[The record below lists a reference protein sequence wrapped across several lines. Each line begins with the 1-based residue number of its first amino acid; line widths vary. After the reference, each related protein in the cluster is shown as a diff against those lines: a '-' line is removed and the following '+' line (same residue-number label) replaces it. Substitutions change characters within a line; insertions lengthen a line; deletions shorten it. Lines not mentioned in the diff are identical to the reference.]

1 MIKLADKVCA
11 LLMQQPDEKL
21 TARDIAT
28 RIMETYP
35 DEVRSKQERSLA
47 RINPLDN
54 DKALLNQIV
63 AEIGRCRSTLH
74 KRSIRVTEG
83 RPRKYYYTQSDA
95 SAEIARAEGSTSTVI
110 LHGAVKKDAV
120 KKGEHD
126 LYPVLSSFLWSELN
140 VLSRRID
147 EKRSSNSHGSG
158 GNKWLYP
165 DLVGMEDLS
174 QDWHREVKDCVQQ
187 YAADKKTKLW
197 SFEVKALI
205 NRSNLREAF
214 FQAVSNSSWA
224 HFGYLVAGNIEGG
237 DTLKEL
243 RILAALH
250 GIGFIGL
257 DASNPSES
265 QVMIPARERYEI
277 DWNTANRLAEENKDF
292 LDYIQCIRHFY
303 QTGDRRS
310 ADWDTVCDND

>member
-1 MIKLADKVCA
+1 MFKLPDKICA

-28 RIMETYP
+28 WIMETYP
-35 DEVRSKQERSLA
+35 DDVRSKQERSLA
-47 RINPLDN
+47 RTNRLDN
-54 DKALLNQIV
+54 DQALLQQIT
-63 AEIGRCRSTLH
+63 AEIAATCPTLH
-74 KRSIRVTEG
+74 KRSIRMTEG

-95 SAEIARAEGSTSTVI
+95 SAEIARAEGVTSTDT
-110 LHGAVKKDAV
+110 LHVSV

-126 LYPVLSSFLWSELN
+126 LYPVLSSFLWSELK

-303 QTGDRRS
+303 QTGDRRPT
-310 ADWDTVCDND
+310 DWDTVCDNDSP